1 MYDQQAAS
9 YGGAQAYGNTSGQGE
24 GAVVPAEVQGLNWG
38 AFLLNWIWGI
48 GNNTWLALLC
58 LVPFVGTIMAFVLL
72 FKGNEWAW
80 KNKRW
85 DSVEH
90 FKATQRKWAM
100 AGLIILGIGVALWCV
115 SIGLSIVAGGLSNS

>member
-1 MYDQQAAS
+1 MYDQQAVLGQS
-9 YGGAQAYGNTSGQGE
+9 QSYGNTSGQGS
-24 GAVVPAEVQGLNWG
+24 AAAVPAEVQGLNWG

-58 LVPFVGTIMAFVLL
+58 FIPFINIIMAFALL

-80 KNKRW
+80 QNKQW
-85 DSVEH
+85 DSIEH

-100 AGLIILGIGVALWCV
+100 AGLILIGISFLFGCLAIVLGGIASSV
-115 SIGLSIVAGGLSNS
+115 GGN

>member
-1 MYDQQAAS
+1 MYDQQAA
-9 YGGAQAYGNTSGQGE
+9 YGGAQSYGNSSGQGST
-24 GAVVPAEVQGLNWG
+24 AAVPAEVQGLNWG

-58 LVPFVGTIMAFVLL
+58 FVPFINIIMAFALL

-80 KNKRW
+80 QNKQW

-90 FKATQRKWAM
+90 FKTTQRKWAM
-100 AGLIILGIGVALWCV
+100 AGLILIGISLLFGC
-115 SIGLSIVAGGLSNS
+115 LSIVLGGIAGSLGSN